1 MPLHVFRRW
10 VYRVLVLRPL
20 TTMQDQNSAMQNVIQ
35 IALFQRSKIYMTTCW
50 RLANNSW
57 CMPDVQLT
65 QSPSLG
71 ACPMPISSNVLG
83 PLPAAEEA
91 DEAGLGGVG
100 VAGLFACTGAGF
112 GGGCCCC
119 NVCTLLGLGM
129 LSYPLGR
136 PDEPGREEGREP
148 CPGVVV
154 EGLSILEEVLLSW
167 PG

>member
-35 IALFQRSKIYMTTCW
+35 IALFQRSKIYMTT
-50 RLANNSW
+50 
-57 CMPDVQLT
+57 
-65 QSPSLG
+65 QSPSFG

-136 PDEPGREEGREP
+136 PDEPGREEGRDP

>member
-35 IALFQRSKIYMTTCW
+35 IALFQRSKIYMT
-50 RLANNSW
+50 
-57 CMPDVQLT
+57 T

-119 NVCTLLGLGM
+119 NVCTLLGLGI

-136 PDEPGREEGREP
+136 PDEPGREEGRDP